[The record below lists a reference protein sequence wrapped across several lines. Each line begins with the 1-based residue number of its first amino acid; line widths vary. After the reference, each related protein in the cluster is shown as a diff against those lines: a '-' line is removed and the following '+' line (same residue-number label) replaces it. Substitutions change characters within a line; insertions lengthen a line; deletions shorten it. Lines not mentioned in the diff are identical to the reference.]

1 MLRRHFLIGSAS
13 LSTLLRAQTTLDVAY
28 AGSMSSVMEGPIR
41 RAAAASLGFEVHGR
55 AQGASGLAALIAGG
69 SIHPDVFIS
78 VTPGPIQTVQ
88 KAGKVDRAYPI
99 AHTEMAIAYS
109 PGSQFAAKFKEGSWW
124 RALLEPGLRFG
135 RTDPVT
141 DPQGRNIIFTLQLA
155 ERFYHQPDLAKRV
168 LGDTINPKQIFTE
181 PSVEARLQSGQLD
194 AASAYKIQPA
204 AFKLP
209 YITLPEEINL
219 GSSRLAKDYQQASLT
234 LGDKTYHPEPLI
246 YYASA
251 LKDAAHPKE
260 AARLVEWL
268 QGAPAQEI
276 FRQFSYDPPADA
288 HAI

>member
-276 FRQFSYDPPADA
+276 FRQFSYDPPAGA